1 MGGKS
6 TSFINLNI
14 VISDKTE
21 NYMINTII
29 GRNQHNL
36 ILSWMINKMLL
47 WEFPDN
53 IQWDDIETWYLFN
66 DCLNLHGDNYYI
78 IDLSVCHPRT

>member
-1 MGGKS
+1 MGGGGGGGES

-29 GRNQHNL
+29 GRNQHNR

-47 WEFPDN
+47 WEFPEN
-53 IQWDDIETWYLFN
+53 IQWDDIET
-66 DCLNLHGDNYYI
+66 
-78 IDLSVCHPRT
+78 